1 MKKNILTILVVA
13 CAMIM
18 FSCGK
23 KAETDSKE
31 IAEDQNEEKFDSTKI
46 EDDTEFAVEAADA
59 GMLEVKLGELAQ
71 TNASSAKVKELGQM
85 MITDHGKANEEFKA
99 LATQKNIS
107 LPGALSEDSQKKY
120 DKLAEKKG
128 ADFDKE
134 YSEAMVSGHKDV
146 LSKFQKESDEG
157 KDAEIRSWAS
167 GKLPTLQHHLDMSQA
182 TEKAVKEAKKN

>member
-1 MKKNILTILVVA
+1 MKKNILTILLVA

-85 MITDHGKANEEFKA
+85 MITDHGKANDEFKT
-99 LATQKNIS
+99 LASQKNIS